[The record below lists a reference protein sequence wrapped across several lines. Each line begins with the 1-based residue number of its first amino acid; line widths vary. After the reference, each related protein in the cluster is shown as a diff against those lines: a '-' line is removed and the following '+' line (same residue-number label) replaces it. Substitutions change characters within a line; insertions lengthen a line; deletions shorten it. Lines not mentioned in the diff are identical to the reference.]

1 MTILLKYQLS
11 NEFKGWQECI
21 YQTKKKKKKK
31 EVASLKIQHD
41 VGERKGSLDVAGIK

>member
-1 MTILLKYQLS
+1 MNLRVGKS
-11 NEFKGWQECI
+11 VF
-21 YQTKKKKKKK
+21 TKPKRKKKKK